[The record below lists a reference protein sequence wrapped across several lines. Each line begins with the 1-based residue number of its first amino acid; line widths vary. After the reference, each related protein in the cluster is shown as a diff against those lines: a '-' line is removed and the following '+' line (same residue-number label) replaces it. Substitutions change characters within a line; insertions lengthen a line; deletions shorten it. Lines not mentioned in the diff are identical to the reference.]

1 MAIEAFRAEVLSR
14 LGQPIRADGTGD
26 HRCEN
31 LTRIIEPMDRHLA
44 DAAAIS
50 VKIASA
56 VAQRSRLDDAE
67 LRARA
72 LLEIY
77 WESGSHRHS
86 PVMGMA
92 RARLGEAMVARGRWR
107 AAIAQ
112 FEAIDF
118 SPSRRPW
125 AYHKDIS
132 ANLSWALAL
141 AGGGRLA
148 EARPIAQR
156 AVERHRDL
164 VGEQHLFTAES
175 RGVLAITLALEGD
188 IAGAIAEFKAAA
200 PFLRSRW
207 RPKRDDDLTQAA
219 KNQRVDLILEAYLD
233 ILARNRNPANFRGD
247 GFDAITE
254 SYRAASLAHGIR
266 FSRNI
271 GARRRTERGGDSH
284 LARELLLRIARLKGA
299 LDRIQ
304 ALPSAQRD
312 FGAAASLAARIG
324 WLRTKRARIRRQAN
338 RLPEGRGP
346 RAYRKPEK
354 LEDVRA
360 RLGPGETMIAAYI
373 GADRAFVWAIPKL
386 GLAAFAAA
394 PLSRREIATAVS
406 ACGGLVSR
414 VPNLP

>member
-1 MAIEAFRAEVLSR
+1 M
-14 LGQPIRADGTGD
+14 P
-26 HRCEN
+26 
-31 LTRIIEPMDRHLA
+31 
-44 DAAAIS
+44 
-50 VKIASA
+50 
-56 VAQRSRLDDAE
+56 E

-141 AGGGRLA
+141 AGSRPLGRGATDRPAGGRTPSRFGGRTALIHRRI
-148 EARPIAQR
+148 ARRSGDYLSAR
-156 AVERHRDL
+156 GRHRWSDRRIQGGGPVPAFAL
-164 VGEQHLFTAES
+164 AAEKGRRSDAGRQKPACRPDPRSLSRHPGQEPQPRKFSRRWVRCDHRILPRRLHWRTASGS
-175 RGVLAITLALEGD
+175 RETLALDDEPSAAGIPIWHGSCFCGSPGSRARS
-188 IAGAIAEFKAAA
+188 IASKPCLRRNGISA
-200 PFLRSRW
+200 PRHRL
-207 RPKRDDDLTQAA
+207 
-219 KNQRVDLILEAYLD
+219 QR
-233 ILARNRNPANFRGD
+233 GSD
-247 GFDAITE
+247 G
-254 SYRAASLAHGIR
+254 SGQS
-266 FSRNI
+266 
-271 GARRRTERGGDSH
+271 
-284 LARELLLRIARLKGA
+284 ARE
-299 LDRIQ
+299 
-304 ALPSAQRD
+304 
-312 FGAAASLAARIG
+312 F
-324 WLRTKRARIRRQAN
+324 RRQAN